1 MKRWQDRAILVL
13 GAWLVA
19 SPLVL
24 GFWSD
29 IGPRSLDFYFIGAA
43 IALLAVYELRRR
55 GMWGEWLLLV
65 LGAWMVGSPWLIG
78 FASDRIAVVDSVA
91 AGALVALFSIW
102 VILRYSPD
110 PYERAARRRP

>member
-1 MKRWQDRAILVL
+1 
-13 GAWLVA
+13 
-19 SPLVL
+19 
-24 GFWSD
+24 
-29 IGPRSLDFYFIGAA
+29 
-43 IALLAVYELRRR
+43 
-55 GMWGEWLLLV
+55 
-65 LGAWMVGSPWLIG
+65 MVGSPWLIG